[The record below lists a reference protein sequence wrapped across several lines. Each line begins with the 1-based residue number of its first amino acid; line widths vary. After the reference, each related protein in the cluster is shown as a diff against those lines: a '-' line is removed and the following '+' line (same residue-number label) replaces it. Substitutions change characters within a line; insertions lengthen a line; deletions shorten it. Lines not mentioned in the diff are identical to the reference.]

1 MEFRIKIRKMLIMRQ
16 NFLSVLFLIT
26 SQLAFSQSWNPF
38 PKNQNSYFKQQNETS
53 IKVESFLMD
62 STKSIGNLQLL
73 YFNAKSELEDVCNFN
88 LRQTANKM
96 YWAKNSNKIDSLLM
110 TGDSLLFISSFDS
123 KLDTFIFKPF
133 CKLNESW
140 VINGIT
146 IRCTEVGMMDIF
158 GEPDSIKT
166 FKCSGTGFDSVEFIL
181 SKSYGFT
188 KFLPFSAFHY
198 YSILYYQQ
206 PQYFELIGY
215 SKNSISKGYVQ
226 PDFNDYFHLN
236 AGDIL
241 YWCDYSDPWDIQ
253 QRGYTKYHIDTIKYS
268 YLSSDSVFYQ
278 FRQTNFDEKG
288 VFEFTNNY
296 SKFHLRKNEGKIV
309 SNQTSWVG
317 TKFSTDP
324 ISDIFFLG
332 SLELKI
338 ENEDTITFVN
348 YGFDGFSLDISTCD
362 VRMGFDMSLSVG
374 FSTRAGQI
382 FQGSYSW
389 GEYSSTL
396 IGSIINGVKHG
407 ITDIPTGINTLHG
420 PELKIYPNP
429 VKKYLTIDYQGR
441 SIERIEI
448 YDIVG
453 NLMLTEKL
461 KEQIDL
467 SALTPGVYFLKILDA
482 SKAIRQIKI
491 MKQ

>member
-1 MEFRIKIRKMLIMRQ
+1 MRQ
-16 NFLSVLFLIT
+16 NFLSVLLLIT

-38 PKNQNSYFKQQNETS
+38 PKDQNSYFKQQNETS

-73 YFNAKSELEDVCNFN
+73 YFNANSELNGTCNSS
-88 LRQTANKM
+88 LRQTTNKM

-133 CKLNESW
+133 SKLNESW
-140 VINGIT
+140 VINGTT
-146 IRCTEVGMMDIF
+146 IRCAEVGMMDVF

-181 SKSYGFT
+181 SKSHGFT
-188 KFLPFSAFHY
+188 KFLPFNAFHY
-198 YSILYYQQ
+198 YSILYNQL
-206 PQYFELIGY
+206 PQYFQLIGY
-215 SKNSISKGYVQ
+215 RKNGISKGYVQ

-241 YWCDYSDPWDIQ
+241 YWRDYSAPWDIQ
-253 QRGYTKYHIDTIKYS
+253 QRGYTKYHIDTINYS
-268 YLSSDSVFYQ
+268 YLSHDSIFYQ
-278 FRQTNFDEKG
+278 LRQTNFDEKG
-288 VFEFTNNY
+288 VFESTNNY
-296 SKFHLRKNEGKIV
+296 SKIHLRRDEGKIV
-309 SNQTSWVG
+309 NSQTSWVG

-324 ISDIFFLG
+324 ISDILFLS
-332 SLELKI
+332 SLELKM

-348 YGFDGFSLDISTCD
+348 YVFDGFSLDISTCD
-362 VRMGFDMSLSVG
+362 VRTGFDMSLSVG

-396 IGSIINGVKHG
+396 IGSVINGIKNG
-407 ITDIPTGINTLHG
+407 ITDIPTGINTLHST
-420 PELKIYPNP
+420 ELKIYPNP
-429 VKKYLTIDYQGR
+429 VKNYLTIDYPNHK
-441 SIERIEI
+441 IENIVI
-448 YDIVG
+448 YDVVG
-453 NLMLTEKL
+453 NLMMSTKTKEK
-461 KEQIDL
+461 IDF
-467 SALTPGVYFLKILDA
+467 SSFPKGVYILKICEA
-482 SKAIRQIKI
+482 NNGFRQFKI